1 MDFTKEDS
9 FDIFIRE
16 FDEEDKIGE
25 HFSWYW
31 DVEESTFQGYC
42 CGYNLTNF
50 FERSIGNA
58 FNKKDFSVDIKTSLL
73 NSAVDE
79 LQEFFTLKSNQDKFP
94 GVFSELFYSEKRIV
108 EIVCEE
114 GVKLGFWGCD
124 EVPEKI
130 YEIKDLNLQIP
141 KIKFQWLFFVIFSTK
156 SYQGKDLKKLAQR
169 FLKLK
174 WTRSKAP
181 IEIDVFYEAQERI
194 RNFSS
199 ILKKYEMAKYE
210 GYNLSLNLF
219 CFNQVTN
226 LLDLVQI
233 FNSRDEKNLRDFKL
247 VEIIELEGSATK
259 SKFIC
264 GGRDGEVLYDENT
277 LLKFN
282 WIFRECRMLLKNEFE
297 HIATK
302 ENYGLPIEIATAYV
316 TYKYLLNDST
326 YDDRLLKDFIKL
338 SDVENK
344 IGSEEFENF
353 GMLYKELHRKN
364 VKKRAVRKED
374 F

>member
-1 MDFTKEDS
+1 MDFTKEDR
-9 FDIFIRE
+9 FDIFIKE
-16 FDEEDKIGE
+16 FDEEDEIGE
-25 HFSWYW
+25 HFYW
-31 DVEESTFQGYC
+31 DVEESPIQGNC
-42 CGYNLTNF
+42 RRYNLPNF
-50 FERSIGNA
+50 FKRSIGNS
-58 FNKKDFSVDIKTSLL
+58 FNEKDFSVDIKMNLL
-73 NSAVDE
+73 NSAVDK

-156 SYQGKDLKKLAQR
+156 GYQGKTLKKLAQR

-181 IEIDVFYEAQERI
+181 IEIEVFIEAQERI
-194 RNFSS
+194 RNFAS

-233 FNSRDEKNLRDFKL
+233 FNGRDKKNLRDFKL
-247 VEIIELEGSATK
+247 VEIIELEGAATK
-259 SKFIC
+259 SRFIC
-264 GGRDGEVLYDENT
+264 GMRDGEVLHDENT

-282 WIFRECRMLLKNEFE
+282 RIFRECRMLLKNEFE
-297 HIATK
+297 YEATI
-302 ENYGLPIEIATAYV
+302 ENYGLPNEIATAYV
-316 TYKYLLNDST
+316 TYKYLQNDST
-326 YDDRLLKDFIKL
+326 YDDRLLKDFLKL
-338 SDVENK
+338 CDVENK

-353 GMLYKELHRKN
+353 GMLYKEIYRKN
-364 VKKRAVRKED
+364 KRG